1 MDILK
6 EKLNKIDHYCID
18 NNLKFRDLRSLYE
31 AVSPKFT
38 PKDKMELKK
47 VINATN
53 DPGVIEATLQQLQN
67 ESLKN
72 SDLVESGSGS
82 ELSGKLNKFTGGII
96 DFKNTVKKNF
106 AKKDDSEEAKRKAA
120 YDRWVAF
127 QQSEEDAKKK
137 KNEGFIDEYDDDDYD
152 DWQMGN
158 IGKFSKSDWIPT
170 EEDIPEWARYDEP
183 IYEKYSDEDEDMYN
197 NMLDDLVRYYNYK
210 DLSKEQVYNE
220 IMSEYDDETLAN
232 DVISNL
238 DESLDEDT
246 NKITATD
253 IVRDLYN
260 RYPNV
265 IFLDERDTPDDR
277 VALFFKF
284 SGDVTGLEDLLNSYN
299 CEYKIRNGQ
308 LRIIANDDEDF
319 DESLKEDYYDSFID
333 DVGKVDV
340 KKSFTVSEFDEDD
353 GWFDFEVFPGTYEYR
368 VLDINGWKPRQL
380 KIDDVWVD
388 VNDNCKELEDL
399 LGVEDT
405 SLSEYFNVLD
415 DVDASDSIGEL
426 KPGDQFKNRN
436 DVIVTI
442 IEPTKDGKVQFKIG
456 NDVRIGT
463 QKSIQHMLY
472 DNNYMRIEE
481 SLSESKS
488 KNLQKEIYKFLDGC
502 GGYTDYNQKVEDVQE
517 YFGLSADEAES
528 IVSSWALGIH

>member
-1 MDILK
+1 MDILR

-31 AVSPKFT
+31 AVSPNFT

-67 ESLKN
+67 ESLEN

-96 DFKNTVKKNF
+96 DFKNTIKKNF
-106 AKKDDSEEAKRKAA
+106 AKKDDSEEARRKAA

-127 QQSEEDAKKK
+127 QKSEQDSKK
-137 KNEGFIDEYDDDDYD
+137 KNEAMTDDDV
-152 DWQMGN
+152 
-158 IGKFSKSDWIPT
+158 
-170 EEDIPEWARYDEP
+170 EWAILNDKPFELDAFKHFSQPSVNELKAYGAIQAKDIKVGDCFQTDFDQEEVDLGTLIRVDNIKE
-183 IYEKYSDEDEDMYN
+183 SDAAWKPYCDTTFIVTD
-197 NMLDDLVRYYNYK
+197 LDDGSKLELHYN
-210 DLSKEQVYNE
+210 
-220 IMSEYDDETLAN
+220 
-232 DVISNL
+232 
-238 DESLDEDT
+238 
-246 NKITATD
+246 
-253 IVRDLYN
+253 
-260 RYPNV
+260 
-265 IFLDERDTPDDR
+265 
-277 VALFFKF
+277 
-284 SGDVTGLEDLLNSYN
+284 
-299 CEYKIRNGQ
+299 
-308 LRIIANDDEDF
+308 DEDF
-319 DESLKEDYYDSFID
+319 IGFKVDPNNEDEMKYHAQSIDRIRNDSVYGRTANESLYEDYYDSFID

-399 LGVEDT
+399 LGIEDT